1 MDIGHDIA
9 LIDIDIDWLA
19 IKNNN
24 QQELRKES
32 STNEK
37 SLPMDVNSILICP
50 CITELNNSRQ
60 NLR

>member
-9 LIDIDIDWLA
+9 FIDIDWLA

-37 SLPMDVNSILICP
+37 SLPIDVNSILICP